1 MNAPVRALAAAG
13 LLLLA
18 SCAVTPISRLA
29 APPDPEAV
37 RTRLLQ
43 EETATRTVR
52 GLARLAFEGPRGSGS
67 AQQVVVVAL
76 PDRARVEALTPL
88 GTTAL
93 VATVRADQFRVD
105 APMRHEYWTGRATR
119 EAVGRLL
126 TVPVPPEPLLRLLAG
141 LPPLPVRAEDPRLTV
156 TPEGAAVRV
165 ESVDGEYWQR
175 LWAEGDDPGI
185 ARGEVGRGSEL
196 LFTFSF
202 ADRKPV
208 DGRSFPFDI
217 RVEDST
223 TRSRLQVQYERLE
236 LNRPAD
242 PALFDLPPP
251 ADPRTRIIDLG
262 GGAPGTVGP

>member
-18 SCAVTPISRLA
+18 SCAVTPVPRLA

-37 RTRLLQ
+37 RSRLLH
-43 EETATRTVR
+43 EEATTRTVR
-52 GLARLAFEGPRGSGS
+52 GLARLAFDGPQGSGS

-93 VATVRADQFRVD
+93 VATVRSDELRVD
-105 APMRHEYWTGRATR
+105 SPLRHEYWTGRATR
-119 EAVGRLL
+119 QAVGRLL

-141 LPPLPVRAEDPRLTV
+141 LPPLPLRPQDPRFSV
-156 TPEGAAVRV
+156 MPDGAAIRV
-165 ESVDGEYWQR
+165 ESVDGEHWQR
-175 LWAEGDDPGI
+175 LWAEGDDPGVT
-185 ARGEVGRGSEL
+185 RGEMGRASEL
-196 LFTFSF
+196 LFTFAF
-202 ADRKPV
+202 ADRRAA

-217 RVEDST
+217 RVEDSA

-236 LNRPAD
+236 LNQPTD
-242 PALFDLPPP
+242 PSLFDLPPP

-262 GGAPGTVGP
+262 GGAPGRGAP

>member
-13 LLLLA
+13 CLLLA
-18 SCAVTPISRLA
+18 SCAATPVPRLA

-37 RTRLLQ
+37 RSRLLR
-43 EETATRTVR
+43 EESTTRTVR

-93 VATVRADQFRVD
+93 VATVRADELRVD
-105 APMRHEYWTGRATR
+105 APIRHEYWTGRATR

-141 LPPLPVRAEDPRLTV
+141 LPPLPLRAEDPRLIV
-156 TPEGAAVRV
+156 AQDGADVRV
-165 ESVDGEYWQR
+165 ESVHGEHWQR
-175 LWAEGDDPGI
+175 LWVEGEEFGV
-185 ARGEVGRGSEL
+185 ARGEVGRASEL
-196 LFTFSF
+196 LFLFAF
-202 ADRKPV
+202 ADRKPA

-217 RVEDST
+217 RVEDAT
-223 TRSRLQVQYERLE
+223 TRSRLHVVYERLE

-251 ADPRTRIIDLG
+251 TDPRTRIIDLG
-262 GGAPGTVGP
+262 GGAPGGGAP